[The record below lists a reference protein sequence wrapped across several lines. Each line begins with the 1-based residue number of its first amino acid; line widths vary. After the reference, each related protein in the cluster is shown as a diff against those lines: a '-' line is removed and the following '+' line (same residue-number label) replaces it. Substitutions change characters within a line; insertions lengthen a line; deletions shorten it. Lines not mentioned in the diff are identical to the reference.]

1 MNPDESLIQITKL
14 EKEIHNINKE
24 VDVVQKEI
32 ADIKK
37 KINDLM
43 ALYLP
48 LVSIAENSSS

>member
-48 LVSIAENSSS
+48 LVSIENSSS